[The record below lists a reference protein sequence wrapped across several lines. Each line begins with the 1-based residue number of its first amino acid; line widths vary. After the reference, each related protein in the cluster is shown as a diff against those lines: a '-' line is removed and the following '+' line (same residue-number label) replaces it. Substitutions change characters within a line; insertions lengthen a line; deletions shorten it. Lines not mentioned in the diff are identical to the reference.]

1 MFDIFTDS
9 SSNLTS
15 DNSDS
20 LGIKIISYT
29 CEIGGAE
36 MLCYDENRPFEDT
49 AREYYTKMRA
59 GADVRTTLISA
70 GRLSDAFEP
79 SLKAGRDV
87 LFVGMSSGL
96 TGTLQAAKMA
106 ASSLSEKYPNVRC
119 EVCDSFAASLGEG
132 LMVIRVAEMRKSGV
146 SLDGAL
152 SWLEQ
157 NKMSMSQVFTVDDLK
172 YLRRGGRISGIA
184 ALVGNL
190 LHVKPILRATN
201 AGTIGLFSKT
211 LGRRHHPFLRPLH
224 RRPRRPRHRRAVFL
238 LHRQRIKKPRKCV
251 LCAHFRFFFRFIKPD
266 GALRSLEGVFF
277 AK

>member
-201 AGTIGLFSKT
+201 AGTTSSSVSTTSAQAATSAPAPSRCFSSPQAENKKT
-211 LGRRHHPFLRPLH
+211 PKVR
-224 RRPRRPRHRRAVFL
+224 
-238 LHRQRIKKPRKCV
+238 
-251 LCAHFRFFFRFIKPD
+251 
-266 GALRSLEGVFF
+266 ALRALSFF
-277 AK
+277 LPVHKTGWRAPLS